1 MKVFSLSNR
10 FYYREFPDLKPAHV
24 LHKVFENS
32 GLHQLLKKQ
41 SHLSD
46 HIPLSA
52 THEAKVLLKAN
63 ACLNNNLILVKMKIR
78 EDQSMP
84 VNKYEKRNF
93 MGQNRV

>member
-41 SHLSD
+41 FHLSD

-52 THEAKVLLKAN
+52 THEAKALLKVN
-63 ACLNNNLILVKMKIR
+63 ASLDNNLILVEMKIR
-78 EDQSMP
+78 EDQSMS